1 MNTFQIQLAG
11 KIIELSAQYPYLLTY
26 CSEYLV
32 TGTPD
37 LSIAVQPADI
47 AFEREKSRREDLR
60 EGIPVR
66 GFSDDCLEATAA
78 YRKIAD
84 ALLAYDIL
92 VFHGSAVAVD
102 GVGYLFTAKSGTG
115 KSTHTALWQTYFG
128 ERAVMINDDKPLLAV
143 TAQGVTVSGTPWN
156 GKHFRGTNMS
166 APLRAICILER
177 AEENRIEP
185 ISAKVAYPMLVQ
197 QVNRPSDPQKLQ
209 KTLRLIDRLS
219 GQVRLFRLGCNM
231 DISAVETAYRGMC
244 PEV

>member
-32 TGTPD
+32 TGTPE

-66 GFSDDCLEATAA
+66 EFSDDCLEATAA

-115 KSTHTALWQTYFG
+115 KSTHTALWQTHFG

-143 TAQGVTVSGTPWN
+143 TAQGVAVSGTPWN

-185 ISAKVAYPMLVQ
+185 ISAKAAYPMLVQ

-219 GQVRLFRLGCNM
+219 EQVRLFRLGCNM

-244 PEV
+244 PEA

>member
-47 AFEREKSRREDLR
+47 AFEREKSRREDL
-60 EGIPVR
+60 
-66 GFSDDCLEATAA
+66 
-78 YRKIAD
+78 KIAD

-209 KTLRLIDRLS
+209 KTLRLIDQLS

-244 PEV
+244 PEA

>member
-37 LSIAVQPADI
+37 FSIAVQPADI

-66 GFSDDCLEATAA
+66 EFSDDCLEATAA

-185 ISAKVAYPMLVQ
+185 I
-197 QVNRPSDPQKLQ
+197 
-209 KTLRLIDRLS
+209 
-219 GQVRLFRLGCNM
+219 
-231 DISAVETAYRGMC
+231 
-244 PEV
+244 

>member
-66 GFSDDCLEATAA
+66 EFSDDCLEATAA

-128 ERAVMINDDKPLLAV
+128 ERAVRSMMISRCSQSRRRVLLY
-143 TAQGVTVSGTPWN
+143 PER
-156 GKHFRGTNMS
+156 RGTES
-166 APLRAICILER
+166 IFVAPICLHRCVPSVFWNVPEKTASSPSR
-177 AEENRIEP
+177 QRRRIP
-185 ISAKVAYPMLVQ
+185 CWYS
-197 QVNRPSDPQKLQ
+197 R
-209 KTLRLIDRLS
+209 
-219 GQVRLFRLGCNM
+219 
-231 DISAVETAYRGMC
+231 
-244 PEV
+244 

>member
-37 LSIAVQPADI
+37 LSIAVQSADI

-66 GFSDDCLEATAA
+66 EFSDDCLEATAA
-78 YRKIAD
+78 YRKIAN

-92 VFHGSAVAVD
+92 VFHGSVVAVD

-115 KSTHTALWQTYFG
+115 KSTHTALWQISRCSQSRRMVLLYP
-128 ERAVMINDDKPLLAV
+128 ER
-143 TAQGVTVSGTPWN
+143 
-156 GKHFRGTNMS
+156 RGTES
-166 APLRAICILER
+166 IFVAPICLHRCVPSVFWNVLRKTASSPSQQR
-177 AEENRIEP
+177 RRIP
-185 ISAKVAYPMLVQ
+185 CWYS
-197 QVNRPSDPQKLQ
+197 R
-209 KTLRLIDRLS
+209 
-219 GQVRLFRLGCNM
+219 
-231 DISAVETAYRGMC
+231 
-244 PEV
+244 

>member
-66 GFSDDCLEATAA
+66 EFSDDCLETTAA

-166 APLRAICILER
+166 APLRAICIL
-177 AEENRIEP
+177 
-185 ISAKVAYPMLVQ
+185 
-197 QVNRPSDPQKLQ
+197 
-209 KTLRLIDRLS
+209 
-219 GQVRLFRLGCNM
+219 
-231 DISAVETAYRGMC
+231 
-244 PEV
+244 